1 MIEIQR
7 PKKCNHLMLYWGC
20 VIRASINLMHL
31 SMCWRIENL
40 KVVPNRMTLQLVDR
54 SLIIPYGVVEDVL
67 VKVRQFTFLV
77 DFVIIDIEKD
87 YDIPLIKADHSCLL
101 QNVLWA

>member
-1 MIEIQR
+1 MTIQLA
-7 PKKCNHLMLYWGC
+7 NHSI
-20 VIRASINLMHL
+20 IR
-31 SMCWRIENL
+31 
-40 KVVPNRMTLQLVDR
+40 
-54 SLIIPYGVVEDVL
+54 PYGVVKDVL
-67 VKVRQFTFLV
+67 VKVCQFTFLV